1 MDKAL
6 DRMGEKIKS
15 FKSYAEYT
23 NWYFNNYMI
32 AGTVYNIAVIGIIF
46 IDIAFFKKIL
56 SVTFEI
62 CFSSSFWLEY
72 MSCACQEDII
82 SC

>member
-6 DRMGEKIKS
+6 ERMREKMKF

-32 AGTVYNIAVIGIIF
+32 AGTVCNIAVIGIIF
-46 IDIAFFKKIL
+46 KDIAFF
-56 SVTFEI
+56 
-62 CFSSSFWLEY
+62 
-72 MSCACQEDII
+72 
-82 SC
+82 